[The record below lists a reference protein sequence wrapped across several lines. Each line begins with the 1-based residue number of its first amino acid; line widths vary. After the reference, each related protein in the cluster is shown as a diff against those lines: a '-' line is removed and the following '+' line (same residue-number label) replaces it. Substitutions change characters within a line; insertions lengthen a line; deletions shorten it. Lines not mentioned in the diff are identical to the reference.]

1 MRGLLAWLPVFKGRP
16 HLWRLPGWASPTA
29 GRLSGIRRLARP
41 SAGTAPPPSTPG
53 QDWASALVSEAS
65 QQAHQSP
72 AACGCLWGWGRAEG
86 VQGTPANRKHPAAG
100 EGQGLP
106 GRQGRALTSV
116 LGTALGP
123 SPRPTGVSFL
133 CCPGRPWT
141 EDQMEDI
148 GYCCPDLSLSCKVKR
163 PKHPRPWKA
172 PEPS

>member
-41 SAGTAPPPSTPG
+41 SAGTAPPTLNPRTG
-53 QDWASALVSEAS
+53 LGKCLGLRGLTASSSVLSSLWVLVEM
-65 QQAHQSP
+65 
-72 AACGCLWGWGRAEG
+72 GM
-86 VQGTPANRKHPAAG
+86 QGTPANRKHPAAG
-100 EGQGLP
+100 ERQGLP
-106 GRQGRALTSV
+106 GGQGRALTSV

-123 SPRPTGVSFL
+123 SPRLMGVSFL
-133 CCPGRPWT
+133 RCPGRPWT
-141 EDQMEDI
+141 EDQVEDM
-148 GYCCPDLSLSCKVKR
+148 GYCCPDLSLTCKVKR